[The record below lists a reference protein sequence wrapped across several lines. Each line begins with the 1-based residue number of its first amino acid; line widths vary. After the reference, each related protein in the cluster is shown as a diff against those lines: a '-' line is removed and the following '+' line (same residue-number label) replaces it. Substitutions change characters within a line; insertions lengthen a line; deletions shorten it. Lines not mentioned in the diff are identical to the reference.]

1 MAVKVTETKVSLR
14 TIVTRTNSDG
24 NIKKRSIN
32 INNIDNSVTNDKL
45 YDLSVGVANL
55 VDGNFASALKGKDET
70 LANE

>member
-14 TIVTRTNSDG
+14 AIVTRTNSDG

-32 INNIDNSVTNDKL
+32 INNIDANTSNDKL
-45 YDLSVGVANL
+45 YDLAFGIASL

-70 LANE
+70 LEAE

>member
-1 MAVKVTETKVSLR
+1 MAVKVTEIKVSLR

-32 INNIDNSVTNDKL
+32 INNIDNNATNDKL
-45 YDLSVGVANL
+45 YDLSRGVAGL

-70 LANE
+70 LEAE

>member
-32 INNIDNSVTNDKL
+32 IGNIDNNASNDYL
-45 YDLSVGVANL
+45 YDLSKAIANL
-55 VDGNFASALKGKDET
+55 VDGHFASALKGKDEA
-70 LANE
+70 LEAE